1 MMVSAARRLLIG
13 LGCGALAIVGPLASV
28 SGAAASVGPDMAPV
42 GHGIEATALPGAT
55 VFGTTPAD
63 TPESVSFILRT
74 RNTASLKAA
83 VTQGVR
89 GFLSVSQF
97 AQSYGQSPSTIYQL
111 EVYLSQFGIQTD
123 AYADGLDVSAT
134 GTAGQF
140 DQALAVQQL
149 EYHVPGRVGH
159 NGAKGIP
166 AQTVH
171 GPAQAP
177 ELPARIAR
185 SVLAVLGLTNYSP
198 FTSHTVQVNRAVTG
212 SQPGSTNRCV
222 RLTGTAGD
230 CNLPTDF
237 AADYGLTPLTQ
248 AGATGVGETVGI
260 VTLAALDPGAP
271 QYFWKHELGLPSGGR
286 TVTVENVDGGSGP
299 PSDAAGT
306 GETDLDVEQAGGV
319 ATGANVVVY
328 QAPNTDNGFA
338 DGFFDAASENVA
350 TSVSTSWGES
360 ETYVQA
366 AVASGT
372 ETPAYESAYDEA
384 FLELAMQG
392 QSAFAAAG
400 DSGAY
405 DASGDLGS
413 TNLSVDTS
421 ADSAFLTAAGGTTL
435 PWSGTV
441 SGPGG
446 SAVVTVPT
454 QRAWGWD
461 YLWPALAT
469 SLGQSLASTVVA
481 NVAGGGGGFSAIEPR
496 PSYQQGVAGTSTY
509 QGVQHLTPTTV
520 QDVGGIEE
528 PTAWTFNPTPALV
541 HGHGSGRAVP
551 DLSTD
556 ADPFS
561 GYLLYEPSSVA
572 VGSPAL
578 EGGWGGT
585 SFVSPQLNG
594 AVAVI
599 DSYLGHRVGFLNPLI
614 YPLATS
620 AHSPFTPL
628 QQSGAGNDNM
638 FYTGVP
644 GAPLQRGHRPRDPEL
659 QSAGRRPEGLTPRR
673 PPTVERAE
681 PGPTG

>member
-1 MMVSAARRLLIG
+1 MTGSTGRRLLA
-13 LGCGALAIVGPLASV
+13 GAAFGVMAIVGPLTPM
-28 SGAAASVGPDMAPV
+28 SGAGASARPNLVPV
-42 GHGIEATALPGAT
+42 GHGIEAAALPGAT
-55 VFGTTPAD
+55 VFGTTPVD

-74 RNTASLKAA
+74 RNLGPLKAA
-83 VTQGVR
+83 VEQGVHQ
-89 GFLSVSQF
+89 FLSVGQF
-97 AQSYGQSPSTIYQL
+97 AQTYGQSPSTVYLL
-111 EVYLSQFGIQTD
+111 EEYLSQFGIQTSS
-123 AYADGLDVSAT
+123 YADGLDVSAT

-140 DQALAVQQL
+140 DQALAVRQL
-149 EYHVPGRVGH
+149 EYHVPGRTGH

-171 GPAQAP
+171 GPVQTP
-177 ELPARIAR
+177 QLPTRIAR
-185 SVLAVLGLTNYSP
+185 SVLAVLGLTDYSP
-198 FTSHTVQVNRAVTG
+198 FTSHAVPVNRAVTVA
-212 SQPGSTNRCV
+212 QPASANRCV
-222 RLTGTAGD
+222 RLTGTAAD
-230 CNLPTDF
+230 CNLPTEF
-237 AADYGLTPLTQ
+237 AADYGLSPLTQ

-260 VTLAALDPGAP
+260 VTLASLDPGAP
-271 QYFWKHELGLPSGGR
+271 QYFWKHELGLPTGGR
-286 TVTVENVDGGSGP
+286 TVAVENVDGGSGV

-360 ETYVQA
+360 ESYVQA

-372 ETPAYESAYDEA
+372 ETPAYEAAYDEA

-405 DASGDLGS
+405 DASSDLGS

-441 SGPGG
+441 TGSGG
-446 SAVVTVPT
+446 SATVTVPT

-469 SLGQSLASTVVA
+469 SMGQSLASTVVA
-481 NVAGGGGGFSAIEPR
+481 NVAGGGGGFSATVPR
-496 PSYQQGVAGTSTY
+496 PSYQQGVVGTSTY
-509 QGVQHLTPTTV
+509 QAVLHLTPTAV
-520 QDVGGIEE
+520 QDVGGGIEE
-528 PTAWTFNPTPALV
+528 PTAWTFNPTPATV

-561 GYLLYEPSSVA
+561 GYLLYEPSSVPA
-572 VGSPAL
+572 GNPAL

-594 AVAVI
+594 AMAVI

-628 QQSGAGNDNM
+628 QQSGAGNDNN

-644 GAPLQRGHRPRDPEL
+644 GAPYNV
-659 QSAGRRPEGLTPRR
+659 ATGLGTPDLGLL
-673 PPTVERAE
+673 ANDLK
-681 PGPTG
+681 G